1 MQFVSR
7 TAETTTSG
15 GSVLLKRSVAGGK
28 SAAYASLLGK
38 VNVGDAA
45 SGSKGFP
52 TVDDGD
58 ELSAIA
64 ADEVEEVAL
73 TSAPLRRGGS
83 GSSEGE
89 GSEAAVRD
97 TPYACV
103 GRGSNGWRR
112 MHSSVDDE
120 EAPAA
125 PGADAGADATTS
137 HQSQPARPV
146 AAAAGRGAARG
157 RRKGTELPSV
167 HDDFM
172 PSVSFAGAR
181 PGFVFRAGDHG
192 TGYYRDATAPGLR
205 ATGFTADEGSH
216 GARQASGA
224 EDVGKVDNDDE
235 AAAVARL
242 RSARAPPSTTLRRDL
257 PSSSL
262 AEAEAAWDAVG
273 GSTAAA
279 VDVSDSPSGATA
291 AVTTPSP
298 PATAPPKRGS
308 PARRGVATSRALGA
322 PSDPQSLASA
332 APPARAPPPAVKQ
345 GVLSVG
351 DGQLMQHTRPDPPDG
366 SRSSGK
372 VAAIASEATSTVE
385 FGSMKLDASDS
396 SSSEEDDE
404 SEPEDQHGSSGRG
417 AASSS
422 LPPSRPIR
430 ALYAQRGGADDSD
443 GEVEFG

>member
-58 ELSAIA
+58 ELSVIA

-89 GSEAAVRD
+89 GSEAAVREH
-97 TPYACV
+97 AIRV
-103 GRGSNGWRR
+103 RR
-112 MHSSVDDE
+112 TWVERMEAHAQHVDDE

-125 PGADAGADATTS
+125 PGADACADATTS

-192 TGYYRDATAPGLR
+192 TGYYRDATAPGVR

-216 GARQASGA
+216 GARQASGP

-273 GSTAAA
+273 GRTAAA

-308 PARRGVATSRALGA
+308 PARRGVAISRALGA